1 MDDRFLINLE
11 IAGKYYPLTIKR
23 EEEELIR
30 AAAKQL
36 NWKIIQDRQ
45 HFSESVSITD
55 LLAMV
60 AVHLSYN
67 NLQLEREKDTYPI
80 LEKMQQ
86 LTAEV
91 EHYLEER
98 K

>member
-1 MDDRFLINLE
+1 
-11 IAGKYYPLTIKR
+11 
-23 EEEELIR
+23 
-30 AAAKQL
+30 
-36 NWKIIQDRQ
+36 
-45 HFSESVSITD
+45 
-55 LLAMV
+55 MV